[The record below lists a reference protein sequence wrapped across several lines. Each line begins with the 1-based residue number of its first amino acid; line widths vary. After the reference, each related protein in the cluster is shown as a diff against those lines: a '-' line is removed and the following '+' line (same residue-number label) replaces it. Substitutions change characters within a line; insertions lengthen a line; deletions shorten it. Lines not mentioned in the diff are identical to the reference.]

1 MKIFDPTSRRT
12 GPATLQL
19 APRPASLQGLRLG
32 LVDNRKINA
41 AAILE
46 KVADRLAARHGTRV
60 TVRDVKRSPSHEIDA
75 KAIAALKRDADL
87 VISGV
92 GD

>member
-12 GPATLQL
+12 GPSTLPL
-19 APRPASLQGLRLG
+19 APRPAHLQGLRLG

-46 KVADRLAARHGTRV
+46 KVAERLAARHGTRV

-75 KAIAALKRDADL
+75 RAIAALKRDADL

>member
-12 GPATLQL
+12 GPSTLQL

-46 KVADRLAARHGTRV
+46 KVADRLAARHRTRV

-75 KAIAALKRDADL
+75 KAIAALKRNADL

>member
-1 MKIFDPTSRRT
+1 MKMFDPTTRRT
-12 GPATLQL
+12 GPSRLSP

-32 LVDNRKINA
+32 LVDNRKVNA
-41 AAILE
+41 SAILE
-46 KVADRLAARHGTRV
+46 KVADRLAAKFGTRV
-60 TVRDVKRSPSHEIDA
+60 SVRDVKRSPSHEIDD
-75 KAIAALKRDADL
+75 KAVAALKRDADL

>member
-12 GPATLQL
+12 GPSTLPL
-19 APRPASLQGLRLG
+19 APRPASLHGLRLG

-46 KVADRLAARHGTRV
+46 KIAERLAARHGTRV
-60 TVRDVKRSPSHEIDA
+60 SVRDVKRSPSHEIDGR
-75 KAIAALKRDADL
+75 AIAALKRDADL
-87 VISGV
+87 VIAGV

>member
-1 MKIFDPTSRRT
+1 MKMFDPTTKRT
-12 GPATLQL
+12 APAGLQL

-32 LVDNRKINA
+32 LVDNRKVNA

-46 KVADRLAARHGTRV
+46 KVADRVATRHGARV
-60 TVRDVKRSPSHEIDA
+60 SVRDVKRSPSHEIDA
-75 KAIAALKRDADL
+75 RAVAALKRDADL

>member
-12 GPATLQL
+12 GPATLAL
-19 APRPASLQGLRLG
+19 APRPASLDGMRLG
-32 LVDNRKINA
+32 LVDNRKVNA

-46 KVADRLAARHGTRV
+46 KIADRLAARHGTRV
-60 TVRDVKRSPSHEIDA
+60 AVRDVKRSPSHEIDA

>member
-1 MKIFDPTSRRT
+1 MKMFDPTTKRS
-12 GPATLQL
+12 GPSTLPL
-19 APRPASLQGLRLG
+19 APRPARLHGLRLG
-32 LVDNRKINA
+32 LVDNRKVNA
-41 AAILE
+41 GPILE
-46 KVADRLAARHGTRV
+46 KIADRLATKYGTRV

-75 KAIAALKRDADL
+75 KAIAALARDADL

>member
-1 MKIFDPTSRRT
+1 MKLFDPTSKPT
-12 GPATLQL
+12 GPSTLRL
-19 APRPASLQGLRLG
+19 APRPASLCGVRLG
-32 LVDNRKINA
+32 LVDNRKVNA
-41 AAILE
+41 GLILE
-46 KVADRLAARHGTRV
+46 KIADRLGAKHGTRV
-60 TVRDVKRSPSHEIDA
+60 TMRDVKRSPSHEVDA

>member
-1 MKIFDPTSRRT
+1 MKLFDPTSKPT
-12 GPATLQL
+12 GPSTLRL
-19 APRPASLQGLRLG
+19 APRPASLHGVRLG
-32 LVDNRKINA
+32 LVDNRKVNA
-41 AAILE
+41 GLILE
-46 KVADRLAARHGTRV
+46 KVADRLGATHGTRV
-60 TVRDVKRSPSHEIDA
+60 TVREAKRSPSHEVDA

>member
-1 MKIFDPTSRRT
+1 MKMFDPTTRRT
-12 GPATLQL
+12 GPPALPL
-19 APRPASLQGLRLG
+19 APRPPRLQGLRLG
-32 LVDNRKINA
+32 LVDNRKVNA

-46 KVADRLAARHGTRV
+46 KIADRLAAKHGARV
-60 TVRDVKRSPSHEIDA
+60 AVRDLKRSPSHEIDE

>member
-1 MKIFDPTSRRT
+1 MKLFDPTTKRT

-19 APRPASLQGLRLG
+19 APRPQSLQGLRLG
-32 LVDNRKINA
+32 LVDNRKVNSA
-41 AAILE
+41 TILE
-46 KVADRLAARHGTRV
+46 KIAERLAAKHGTRV
-60 TVRDVKRSPSHEIDA
+60 AVRDLKRSPSHEITEQA
-75 KAIAALKRDADL
+75 VAALKRDADL

>member
-1 MKIFDPTSRRT
+1 MKMFDPTTKRT
-12 GPATLQL
+12 GPSTLSL

-32 LVDNRKINA
+32 LVDNRKVNA
-41 AAILE
+41 ATILE
-46 KVADRLAARHGTRV
+46 KIGDRLAAKHGTRV
-60 TVRDVKRSPSHEIDA
+60 SVRDVKRSPSHEIDD
-75 KAIAALKRDADL
+75 KAIAALKREADL

>member
-12 GPATLQL
+12 GPSTLPL
-19 APRPASLQGLRLG
+19 APRPASLHGLRLG

-46 KVADRLAARHGTRV
+46 KIAERLAARHGTRV
-60 TVRDVKRSPSHEIDA
+60 SVRDVKRSPSHEIDA
-75 KAIAALKRDADL
+75 RAIAALKRDADL
-87 VISGV
+87 VIAGV

>member
-1 MKIFDPTSRRT
+1 MKMFDPTTKRT
-12 GPATLQL
+12 GPSRLEL
-19 APRPASLQGLRLG
+19 APRPTTLHGVRLG
-32 LVDNRKINA
+32 LVDNRKVNS

-46 KVADRLAARHGTRV
+46 KIADRLATKHGTRV
-60 TVRDVKRSPSHEIDA
+60 GVREIKRSPSHEIDA

>member
-75 KAIAALKRDADL
+75 KAIAALERDADL

>member
-46 KVADRLAARHGTRV
+46 KVADRLAAQHGTRV

>member
-12 GPATLQL
+12 GPATLAL
-19 APRPASLQGLRLG
+19 APRPASLDGMRLG
-32 LVDNRKINA
+32 LVDNHKVNA

-46 KVADRLAARHGTRV
+46 KIADRLAARHGTRV
-60 TVRDVKRSPSHEIDA
+60 AVRDVKRSPSHEIDA